1 MFKLVKAIEVALV
14 FYRADQDMSLRL
26 QNVLDHLE
34 ESRPGIRDKLSITW
48 VKYSDLVAVSG
59 EGSGTGWREHKSVY
73 PASIVKLFY
82 AVAAE
87 QWLSRDM
94 LLDSDE
100 LRRALHDMISYSS
113 NDATSYIIDLLSGT
127 TSGVEI
133 YGNLWNSWQSQRLL
147 VNSWLDSLGWIELK
161 AINCCQKTWSDG
173 PFGREKIFYG
183 QNNENRNSLTTIA
196 TARMLESIM
205 TSTVVSPPACTR
217 LQKYLFRSLDLS
229 DRQVDPLNQIDGFL
243 GEGLPSES
251 LLWSKAGWMSEA
263 RHDAAWWH
271 TPNKPPSLLVVFS
284 TGKVCSNDYTLLPEL
299 ARLLS
304 CYDFD

>member
-1 MFKLVKAIEVALV
+1 
-14 FYRADQDMSLRL
+14 MSLRL
-26 QNVLDHLE
+26 QNVLDYLE

-87 QWLSRDM
+87 EWLSRDM

-147 VNSWLDSLGWIELK
+147 VNRWLDSLGWIELK

-173 PFGREKIFYG
+173 PFGREKMFYG
-183 QNNENRNSLTTIA
+183 KNNENRNSLTTIA

-284 TGKVCSNDYTLLPEL
+284 TGNVCSIDHTLLPEL

>member
-48 VKYSDLVAVSG
+48 VKYSDLGAVTG

-87 QWLSRDM
+87 EWLSRDM

-147 VNSWLDSLGWIELK
+147 VNRWLDSLGWIELK

-173 PFGREKIFYG
+173 PFGREKMFYG
-183 QNNENRNSLTTIA
+183 KNNENRNSLTTIA

-284 TGKVCSNDYTLLPEL
+284 TGNVCSMDHTLLPEL

>member
-1 MFKLVKAIEVALV
+1 MFKLVKAIEVALILP
-14 FYRADQDMSLRL
+14 RADQDMSLRL
-26 QNVLDHLE
+26 QNALDHLE
-34 ESRPGIRDKLSITW
+34 QNRPGIRDKHQSW

-59 EGSGTGWREHKSVY
+59 EVLEQDGENISIPREYSQ
-73 PASIVKLFY
+73 ILFY

-161 AINCCQKTWSDG
+161 AINCCQKTWVMVHLEGKKS
-173 PFGREKIFYG
+173 FMAKIMK
-183 QNNENRNSLTTIA
+183 IV
-196 TARMLESIM
+196 I
-205 TSTVVSPPACTR
+205 P
-217 LQKYLFRSLDLS
+217 
-229 DRQVDPLNQIDGFL
+229 
-243 GEGLPSES
+243 
-251 LLWSKAGWMSEA
+251 
-263 RHDAAWWH
+263 
-271 TPNKPPSLLVVFS
+271 
-284 TGKVCSNDYTLLPEL
+284 
-299 ARLLS
+299 
-304 CYDFD
+304 